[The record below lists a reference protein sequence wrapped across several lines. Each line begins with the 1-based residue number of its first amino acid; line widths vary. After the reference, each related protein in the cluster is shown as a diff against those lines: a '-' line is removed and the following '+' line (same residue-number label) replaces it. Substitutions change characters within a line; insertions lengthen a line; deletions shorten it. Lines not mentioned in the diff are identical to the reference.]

1 MISRAQATKEKTDK
15 VDYIKI
21 KNFCASKITTRRVKR
36 QPRKW
41 EKILSNQISD
51 QGLIFKI

>member
-21 KNFCASKITTRRVKR
+21 KNFCASKYTLNRENG
-36 QPRKW
+36 Q
-41 EKILSNQISD
+41 LMQ
-51 QGLIFKI
+51 

>member
-21 KNFCASKITTRRVKR
+21 KNFGASKYTLNR
-36 QPRKW
+36 
-41 EKILSNQISD
+41 EKGQLMQ
-51 QGLIFKI
+51 